1 MSFTCGDHV
10 KIKRKLDEVEGTII
24 NLDIENCQ
32 AMVRIGTHSAVIG
45 VFNYEELT
53 LIPRERIPIM
63 EVFKS
68 VYNTLHVVV
77 QNCSEHVNVFLSLF
91 DVWKS
96 HGNYKYD
103 GLESWERAK
112 IWFECPMGFLDFI
125 KTPIGEEALY
135 RLGIEKIE
143 VEND

>member
-1 MSFTCGDHV
+1 MSFKRGDRV
-10 KIKRKLDEVEGTII
+10 ATMKI
-24 NLDIENCQ
+24 
-32 AMVRIGTHSAVIG
+32 
-45 VFNYEELT
+45 
-53 LIPRERIPIM
+53 
-63 EVFKS
+63 FKS
-68 VYNTLHVVV
+68 VHGTVHVVV

-91 DVWKS
+91 DIWKP

-112 IWFECPMGFLDFI
+112 IWFECPMEFLDFI
-125 KTPIGEEALY
+125 KSPIGEETLH

>member
-1 MSFTCGDHV
+1 MSFKRGDKV
-10 KIKRKLDEVEGTII
+10 FLKSFNNRKGVVTEIFPTICKATVSLDNIALI
-24 NLDIENCQ
+24 
-32 AMVRIGTHSAVIG
+32 
-45 VFNYEELT
+45 FPFEELSAYSGVAT
-53 LIPRERIPIM
+53 M
-63 EVFKS
+63 EIFKS
-68 VYNTLHVVV
+68 VHGTVHVVV
-77 QNCSEHVNVFLSLF
+77 QNCSEHVNDFLSLF

-112 IWFECPMGFLDFI
+112 IWFECPMEFLDFI

>member
-1 MSFTCGDHV
+1 MSFKRGDKV
-10 KIKRKLDEVEGTII
+10 VLKRFNNRKGIVTEIFPKICK
-24 NLDIENCQ
+24 
-32 AMVRIGTHSAVIG
+32 AAVSLGNIALI
-45 VFNYEELT
+45 FPFEELSAYSNVAT
-53 LIPRERIPIM
+53 M
-63 EVFKS
+63 EIFKS
-68 VYNTLHVVV
+68 VHGTVHVVV
-77 QNCSEHVNVFLSLF
+77 QNCSEHVNDFLSLF

-112 IWFECPMGFLDFI
+112 IWFECPIEFFDFI
-125 KTPIGEEALY
+125 KSPIGKETLH